1 MNVFRNSPE
10 ALLIT
15 IFFPKHHFTL
25 KIAIKKKKKVVLHVL
40 KVLLGVAS
48 SVPNIVK
55 ELLIIY

>member
-10 ALLIT
+10 VLLIT

-25 KIAIKKKKKVVLHVL
+25 KIAIKKKKVVLHVL